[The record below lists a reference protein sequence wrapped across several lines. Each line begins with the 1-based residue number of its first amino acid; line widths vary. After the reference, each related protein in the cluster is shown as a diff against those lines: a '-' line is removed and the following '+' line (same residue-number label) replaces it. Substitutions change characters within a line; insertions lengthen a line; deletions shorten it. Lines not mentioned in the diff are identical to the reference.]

1 MQRQRRFVIQCIA
14 IMVSILL
21 PLCVAATAQQ
31 GEPAAPQ
38 PQAAAPQAAQPQT
51 AQPQPGAQQ
60 PLPEA
65 PSVGE
70 PPPTAEH
77 EPSSADT
84 GSQEN
89 PAPSSA
95 PVGQI
100 VQPSNRTANAPS
112 SGYDEMSG
120 IIRVNVNTVPVT
132 VTVKD
137 SAGHLFPG
145 LTRDNFSVY
154 EDGVKQHISFFTS
167 DPFPVSAAIIIDV
180 TMPEIALRKIKDTF
194 GALVGSFSQFD
205 ELSVYTYGSTVNQR
219 QDYLAALGDTT
230 TRTLTRMEELQGS
243 TAGAPAFN
251 PMTAGPTVNGDV
263 FDPGTQQSVDYAP
276 PKSAFPSSVLN
287 DAILRAAM
295 DLGRRGMA
303 RRRVIFVLSDGM
315 EYGSSA
321 SYKDVKDVLLKYN
334 VIVYGV
340 ENDVD
345 ALPVYRKFAKLHLPL
360 PGFLGKA
367 PYGNILPKY
376 ASATG
381 GEIFAEFTPQA
392 LESAYGSAMEE
403 ARSQYTLAYNT
414 SATAS
419 TSFRKI
425 EVRVSGYGSSL
436 KVYARE
442 GYYPTPQPQ

>member
-1 MQRQRRFVIQCIA
+1 MQRQRRFAIEFIA

-31 GEPAAPQ
+31 GLPEAPQ
-38 PQAAAPQAAQPQT
+38 PQATPPLT
-51 AQPQPGAQQ
+51 AQPQPGSQQ
-60 PLPEA
+60 SLPEA

-70 PPPTAEH
+70 PAPAPEH

-84 GSQEN
+84 GTNPETPEPSQ
-89 PAPSSA
+89 A
-95 PVGQI
+95 PVGR
-100 VQPSNRTANAPS
+100 VMPSNRTANAPS

-120 IIRVNVNTVPVT
+120 IIRVNVNTVPVS

-145 LTRDNFSVY
+145 LTKDNFSVY
-154 EDGVKQHISFFTS
+154 EDGVKQRISFFTS
-167 DPFPVSAAIIIDV
+167 DPFPVSAAVVIDV
-180 TMPEIALRKIKDTF
+180 AMPEIALRKIKDTF

-230 TRTLTRMEELQGS
+230 TRTLTRLEELQG
-243 TAGAPAFN
+243 TTGGAPVYN
-251 PMTAGPTVNGDV
+251 PMTVGPTVNGDV
-263 FDPGTQQSVDYAP
+263 FDPGTQRNSVDVAP
-276 PKSAFPSSVLN
+276 PKEAFPSSVLN
-287 DAILRAAM
+287 DAIMRAAM
-295 DLGRRGMA
+295 DLGRREKA

-345 ALPVYRKFAKLHLPL
+345 AIPAYKKITKFHLPL
-360 PGFLGKA
+360 PGFLGKT

-381 GEIFAEFTPQA
+381 GEVFAEFTPQA
-392 LESAYGSAMEE
+392 LESAYGSSMEE

-442 GYYPTPQPQ
+442 GYYPTPQAQ